1 MAAPRLAV
9 RNLTVRLAGRKI
21 VDDLSFDVEAGRTM
35 ALVGASGSGKTSV
48 LLAILRL
55 LPRRAQVEG
64 AIRLGDADLL
74 GASDRLLDT
83 MRGRKIAIVF
93 QEPASALDPLARVGA
108 QLRAVLRLRCGV
120 PSHAAQR
127 EAEALF
133 DRVGLP
139 TGRLD
144 AYPHEL
150 SGGQRQRVAIA
161 MAIAPKPDVLLA
173 DEPTAAL
180 DVTVAARIMALL
192 AALQRDLGIATVL
205 VSHDLDLVGRVADQ
219 VHVMAEGRA
228 VESGSA
234 AALLAAPRHAVT
246 RALVAA
252 RPGTRAAARPFAPT
266 LLAARAMTVRF
277 PIRRGLFRREN
288 VAAVAGVDLDLAAGR
303 TLALVGESG
312 SGKST
317 LVRALLRLAP
327 AGAIV
332 TGNLRFDARA
342 VPPKPG
348 TWFRHATGIVLQD
361 PVGSLSPRQTLGA
374 IVGEGLRVHEPGLS
388 AAAHDARVDA
398 ALAAVRLDPA
408 WRGRRPHELSGGQRQ
423 RVAIARALVLR
434 PKLLVLDEPTSAL
447 DAVVGAEIL
456 ALLADLQA
464 AQGLAYL
471 LVSHDLALVRAVADD
486 IAVMQ
491 DGLIVEHGPAADL
504 LAAPREAYTQALLAA
519 ARALA

>member
-9 RNLTVRLAGRKI
+9 RNLTVRLAGRPI
-21 VDDLSFDVEAGRTM
+21 VDDLSFDVEAGRTI
-35 ALVGASGSGKTSV
+35 ALVGASGSGKTSA

-55 LPRRAQVEG
+55 LPRSAQVEG
-64 AIRLGDADLL
+64 GIRFDDADLL
-74 GASDRLLDT
+74 RASDRLLDT

-108 QLRAVLRLRCGV
+108 QLRAILRLRCGL
-120 PSHAAQR
+120 PARAAQR
-127 EAEALF
+127 DAEALF

-139 TGRLD
+139 AGRLD

-192 AALQRDLGIATVL
+192 AALQRDLGLATVL

-219 VHVMAEGRA
+219 VHVMADGRA
-228 VESGSA
+228 VESGPA
-234 AALLAAPRHAVT
+234 ATLLAAPRHAVT

-252 RPGTRAAARPFAPT
+252 RPGTHAATRPGAPV

-288 VAAVAGVDLDLAAGR
+288 VAAVAGVDLDLGAGR

-317 LVRALLRLAP
+317 LGRALLRLAP
-327 AGAIV
+327 AGAII
-332 TGNLRFDARA
+332 TGSLRFDAQA

-388 AAAHDARVDA
+388 TAAHEARVAA

-408 WRGRRPHELSGGQRQ
+408 WCGRRPHELSGGQRQ
-423 RVAIARALVLR
+423 RVAIARALILR

-447 DAVVGAEIL
+447 DTAVGAEIL

-464 AQGLAYL
+464 AHGLAYL
-471 LVSHDLALVRAVADD
+471 LISHDLALVRAFADD

-491 DGLIVEHGPAADL
+491 DGRIVEHGPAADL
-504 LAAPREAYTQALLAA
+504 LAAPREAHTQALLAA